1 MAGDTVANGAANGE
15 ANGGAKAKPGW
26 GTLLRSLRN
35 PKSGY
40 MVLFGFAQG
49 LPPALFLGTLYAW
62 LSEAE
67 VDLETMGV
75 FSLVGLAYSF
85 QFLWSPL
92 LDKVDL
98 PGLRRLGKRKQWIVP
113 MQLVIGV
120 ALVVMS
126 TLDPK
131 NALAW
136 FSLLAAIGAFASA
149 TQDIAINAWRID
161 VADEEATIDILST
174 LNQMGFRL
182 ASLAGGAIGLIM
194 AERHGWPFMYVVF
207 GGVMLVICAA
217 GLFAPDAR
225 VSGDR
230 AANAAANRDEV
241 AELFNVGEVNEQ
253 VRNRALLTVGLLW
266 AWAITI
272 IVIFMVRS
280 MTGTAPITPTWH
292 VPLFGSD
299 ATFNVSWLLGMLE
312 SGESGRPDPTDFTTI
327 FGPLIVLATVVLPAL
342 VAAWV
347 VKQARDKTNVILA
360 SSGSEA
366 KPQVRFTDHLYRA
379 LVMPLVELV
388 GRMGW
393 SLMLVLALVLTYR
406 ITDSVWGVFAYPF
419 YLGELGFTGE
429 DVAFASKILGIFAI
443 LIGLALGGW
452 LITVFGRMF
461 MLTFG
466 AAIAAA
472 TNLLYADL
480 ALGGATMQ
488 AASDAIGFTWLVN
501 TTANGLAPLFFVAA
515 PPSEGLARLSFTI
528 FWENLAIGIAGAA
541 YIAWLSSIVAK
552 RYAAVQFALL
562 ASLTLLI
569 GTLGRGALGQM
580 IEVRG
585 YHYVFIFTA
594 LLGVL
599 AVVLCVMEWMRE
611 AKAGRDSGV
620 VTPDPVLA
628 A

>member
-1 MAGDTVANGAANGE
+1 MADAA
-15 ANGGAKAKPGW
+15 AATQSKPGW
-26 GTLLRSLRN
+26 GTLFRSLRN
-35 PKSGY
+35 PKSGF

-62 LSEAE
+62 LSEAK

-92 LDKVDL
+92 LDKVDI
-98 PGLRRLGKRKQWIVP
+98 PGLRRLGKRKQWIAP
-113 MQLVIGV
+113 MQLVIGI

-126 TLDPK
+126 SLDPRS
-131 NALAW
+131 ALAW

-161 VADEEATIDILST
+161 VADEVATIDILST
-174 LNQMGFRL
+174 LTQMGFRL
-182 ASLAGGAIGLIM
+182 ASLVGGAIGLIM
-194 AERHGWPFMYVVF
+194 AERYGWPFMYVVF
-207 GGVMLVICAA
+207 GGVMLVIGIA
-217 GLFAPDAR
+217 GLFAPDAC

-230 AANAAANRDEV
+230 AANAAAARSEV
-241 AELFNVGEVNEQ
+241 AELYSVGEVAEP
-253 VRNRALLTVGLLW
+253 VRNRALLTVGL
-266 AWAITI
+266 
-272 IVIFMVRS
+272 
-280 MTGTAPITPTWH
+280 ITPTWH
-292 VPLFGSD
+292 APLFGSD
-299 ATFNVSWLLGMLE
+299 ATFNVSWLLGMLP

-347 VKQARDKTNVILA
+347 VRQSRDEANLIAA
-360 SSGSEA
+360 SPGAEVR
-366 KPQVRFTDHLYRA
+366 PQVKFTDHLYRA
-379 LVMPLVELV
+379 LVMPLVEFV
-388 GRMGW
+388 SRMGW
-393 SLMLVLALVLTYR
+393 SLVLVFALVLTYR
-406 ITDSVWGVFAYPF
+406 ITDSIWGVFAYPF

-461 MLTFG
+461 MLTLG
-466 AAIAAA
+466 AVIASA

-480 ALGGATMQ
+480 ALGGANMQ

-501 TTANGLAPLFFVAA
+501 TVAGGLAPLFFVAA

-580 IEVRG
+580 IEDRG

-594 LLGVL
+594 LIGVV
-599 AVVLCVMEWMRE
+599 AVVLCVLEWIRE
-611 AKAGRDSGV
+611 TRGGKASGV
-620 VTPDPVLA
+620 VAPDPVVA
-628 A
+628 S

>member
-1 MAGDTVANGAANGE
+1 MAGDTDAIGS
-15 ANGGAKAKPGW
+15 AKAKPGW

-35 PKSGY
+35 PKSGF

-92 LDKVDL
+92 LDKVDI
-98 PGLRRLGKRKQWIVP
+98 PGLRRLGKRKQWIAP
-113 MQLVIGV
+113 MQLVIGI

-126 TLDPK
+126 SLDPR

-174 LNQMGFRL
+174 LTQMGFRL

-194 AERHGWPFMYVVF
+194 AERYGWPFMYVVF
-207 GGVMLVICAA
+207 GGVMLVIGLAA
-217 GLFAPDAR
+217 LFAPDAR

-230 AANAAANRDEV
+230 AANAAANRNEV
-241 AELFNVGEVNEQ
+241 AELYEVGQVSAE
-253 VRNRALLTVGLLW
+253 VRNRALLRVGLLW
-266 AWAITI
+266 AWAII
-272 IVIFMVRS
+272 IVVIFMVRS
-280 MTGTAPITPTWH
+280 MTGMPQWTPDWH
-292 VPLFGSD
+292 FTIFGSD
-299 ATFNVSWLLGMLE
+299 RYFNVSWLLGMLA
-312 SGESGRPDPTDFTTI
+312 SGENGRPDPTEFTAI
-327 FGPLIVLATVVLPAL
+327 FGPLIVLATIVLPAF

-347 VKQARDKTNVILA
+347 VKQQRDGVHVMTETP
-360 SSGSEA
+360 GSDGA
-366 KPQVRFTDHLYRA
+366 QAVGVADHLYRA
-379 LVMPLVELV
+379 LVLPLVEFV
-388 GRMGW
+388 NRMGW
-393 SLMLVLALVLTYR
+393 SLMLILALVLTYR

-429 DVAFASKILGIFAI
+429 DVAFASKILGIFAV

-461 MLTFG
+461 MLTLG
-466 AAIAAA
+466 AVIAAA
-472 TNLLYADL
+472 TNLLYANL
-480 ALGGATMQ
+480 AVGGAAMQ
-488 AASDAIGFTWLVN
+488 AGSDAIGFTWLVN

-552 RYAAVQFALL
+552 KYAAVQFALL

-569 GTLGRGALGQM
+569 GTLGRGALGEM
-580 IEVRG
+580 IENRG
-585 YHYVFIFTA
+585 YYDVFVFTA
-594 LLGVL
+594 LIGIV
-599 AVVLCVMEWMRE
+599 AVVLCLLEWMRE
-611 AKAGRDSGV
+611 ARAGRASGV
-620 VTPDPVLA
+620 VAPDPALA
-628 A
+628 S